1 MHARWKAVGRFLWKH
16 WPSTALAVFALGAIM
31 TPHTLE
37 RRFIYYPV
45 KDVTENPS
53 SIGLT
58 YRDLRLET
66 TDHVKLHG
74 WYVPYA
80 SSTVTLLILHGNA
93 GNIGH
98 RVPWIE
104 MLHQTGAG
112 ILIIDYRGYGN
123 SEGRPYE
130 EGLYRDAQTAHEW
143 WRKER
148 NHTGEKLVLVGESL
162 GGAVAV
168 DLAARV
174 PVAGLIVQSTF
185 TNAWDVANTILPLGL
200 LQPLAGVHFDSA
212 AKIAGIRCPKL
223 FIHGS
228 RDEIVPYRLGKKLYE
243 LSPPPKE
250 FYEVQGAG
258 HNDLPW
264 VAGPQYVTRVRN
276 FLHSL

>member
-1 MHARWKAVGRFLWKH
+1 MHAHWKAGRFLWKH
-16 WPSTALAVFALGAIM
+16 WPSTALAFLALGVIV

-37 RRFIYYPV
+37 RMFVYYPV
-45 KDVTENPS
+45 KDVSETPS

-58 YRDLRLET
+58 YRDLTLET

-74 WYVPYA
+74 WYVPHPSA
-80 SSTVTLLILHGNA
+80 TVTLLILHGNA

-104 MLHQTGAG
+104 MLHQTEAG
-112 ILIIDYRGYGN
+112 ILIVDYRGYGN
-123 SEGRPYE
+123 SEGKPHE
-130 EGLYRDAQTAHEW
+130 GGLYRDAQTAHEW
-143 WRKER
+143 WRRER
-148 NHTGEKLVLVGESL
+148 SHGGEKLVLLGESL

-168 DLAARV
+168 DLAARF

-185 TNAWDVANTILPLGL
+185 TNAWDVAKTILPLGL

-228 RDEIVPYRLGKKLYE
+228 RDEIVPYRLGRKLYE
-243 LSPPPKE
+243 LSPPPKD
-250 FYEVQGAG
+250 FYEVQDAG

-264 VAGPQYVTRVRN
+264 VGGSQYVERVRN
-276 FLHSL
+276 FLQSL